1 MLHWLSHF
9 FGLDN
14 LSGPFYG
21 FWSGVGSDIG
31 EVTIIGGLVTIGRHK
46 NCHVKGCWR
55 IGRHHHGPYLLCSKH
70 HPLVPDE
77 ITEEAVSDV

>member
-21 FWSGVGSDIG
+21 FWSGIGSDLDAYIRDG
-31 EVTIIGGLVTIGRHK
+31 IILLFALK
-46 NCHVKGCWR
+46 MWNCHEHGCWR
-55 IGRHHHGPYLLCSKH
+55 VGHMTTVEDNGHHFRRCKKH
-70 HPLVPDE
+70 HD
-77 ITEEAVSDV
+77 ARHSD